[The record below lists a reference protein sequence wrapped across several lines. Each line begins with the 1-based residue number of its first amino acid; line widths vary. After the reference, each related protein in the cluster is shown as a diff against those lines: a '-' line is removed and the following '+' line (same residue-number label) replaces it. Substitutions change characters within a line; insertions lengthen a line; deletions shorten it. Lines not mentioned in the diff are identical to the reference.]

1 VGRRLSLIF
10 SAALVVVAAFPT
22 SPLAATASLFT
33 SGGGHFPT
41 EINLSY
47 AADAGETNQVELSV
61 TEDRVVTIHDLG
73 AVITAEAGCLS
84 VDAHTVECQSISPPG
99 SSSPPYPLARAIL
112 MLGDLDDAVS
122 VPESFALFR
131 VGVAVRA
138 GPGADTLSSCA
149 ACLGLLNGQRGDDTL
164 TGRALAGGLGNDALS
179 GDDRNDGLIGGPGN
193 DTIRAGGGSD
203 NIYPGSGDDAVDAG
217 AGNHDLLVYSD
228 EPGPMTV
235 NLRTGVATGA
245 GTDTLTGV
253 ESVFGSDDKL
263 RGDLLIGDE
272 HANIFDGGM
281 GPDVI
286 RGGRGADRLNG
297 GDGTAFGAPERPS
310 EWTTLV
316 SIRQTPLAVEGLP
329 GGDPVNILGRP
340 SANTLYGGPGNDVLV
355 GGNGND
361 VLAGGPG
368 IDSLFGGRGE
378 DLIRGGRGAD
388 RLYGGIPDGFLAARI
403 ADTLYGGP
411 GDDLLE
417 GGDGNDILG
426 GGPGMDR
433 LFGGRGDDLIR
444 GGRGADRLYGSETP
458 TLYGG
463 DPDNILGRRSADTLY
478 GGPGDDLLEGG
489 DGNDI
494 LGGGPGM
501 DRLFGRWGDD
511 LLRSRDGE
519 RDIVSG
525 HRGYDRARVD
535 RGLDSVHRV
544 EKLI

>member
-1 VGRRLSLIF
+1 
-10 SAALVVVAAFPT
+10 VVAAFPT
-22 SPLAATASLFT
+22 SPLAATASVIAFLDGR
-33 SGGGHFPT
+33 GGTH
-41 EINLSY
+41 IYLSY
-47 AADAGETNQVELSV
+47 AADAGETNQVEASV
-61 TEDRVVTIHDLG
+61 TPGPPTIDQAVTIHDSG

-84 VDAHTVECQSISPPG
+84 VDAHTVECRSIAPPG
-99 SSSPPYPLARAIL
+99 SSLPPFPLARAVL

-122 VPESFALFR
+122 VPESFAVGTG
-131 VGVAVRA
+131 VGVDVNG

-149 ACLGLLNGQRGDDTL
+149 ACFGLLDGDTGDDTL
-164 TGRALAGGLGNDALS
+164 TGQLLAGGLGNDALS
-179 GDDRNDGLIGGPGN
+179 GGDRDDRMFGGPGN

-203 NIYPGSGDDAVDAG
+203 FIRPGSGDDAVDAG
-217 AGNHDLLVYSD
+217 AGNTDLLVYSD

-253 ESVFGSDDKL
+253 EAVSGSDDKL

-272 HANIFDGGM
+272 HANFFDGGR

-297 GDGTAFGAPERPS
+297 GDGTAFEAPERPS

-329 GGDPVNILGRP
+329 GGDPVNFLGRP
-340 SANTLYGGPGNDVLV
+340 SADTLYGGPGNDVLV
-355 GGNGND
+355 GGDGND
-361 VLAGGPG
+361 V
-368 IDSLFGGRGE
+368 
-378 DLIRGGRGAD
+378 
-388 RLYGGIPDGFLAARI
+388 
-403 ADTLYGGP
+403 
-411 GDDLLE
+411 
-417 GGDGNDILG
+417 LG

-444 GGRGADRLYGSETP
+444 GGRGADRLYG
-458 TLYGG
+458 GN
-463 DPDNILGRRSADTLY
+463 PDNFLGRRSADTLY
-478 GGPGDDLLEGG
+478 GGPGDDLLDGG
-489 DGNDI
+489 NGNDV

>member
-1 VGRRLSLIF
+1 V
-10 SAALVVVAAFPT
+10 
-22 SPLAATASLFT
+22 
-33 SGGGHFPT
+33 
-41 EINLSY
+41 SY
-47 AADAGETNQVELSV
+47 AADAGETNQVEASV
-61 TEDRVVTIHDLG
+61 TPGPPTIDQAVTIHDSG
-73 AVITAEAGCLS
+73 AVITAGAGCLS
-84 VDAHTVECQSISPPG
+84 VDAHTVECQSTL
-99 SSSPPYPLARAIL
+99 PYPLGGAIL
-112 MLGDLDDAVS
+112 MLGDLDDAFS
-122 VPESFALFR
+122 VPGSLACCG
-131 VGVAVRA
+131 VGFAVRG

-149 ACLGLLNGQRGDDTL
+149 ACLGLLNGNSGDDTL

-179 GDDRNDGLIGGPGN
+179 GGDRDGLLIGGDRGLLIGGPGN

-203 NIYPGSGDDAVDAG
+203 NIYPGSGDDTVDAG
-217 AGNHDLLVYSD
+217 AGNNDWLIYSD

-253 ESVFGSDDKL
+253 EDVSGSDDKL

-272 HANIFDGGM
+272 HANFFDGGM

-297 GDGTAFGAPERPS
+297 GDGTAFEAPERPS

-316 SIRQTPLAVEGLP
+316 SIRQTPLAVEGLL

-340 SANTLYGGPGNDVLV
+340 SADTLYGGPGNDVLV

-368 IDSLFGGRGE
+368 MDRLFGGRGD

-388 RLYGGIPDGFLAARI
+388 RLYGGIPDGFLARI

-426 GGPGMDR
+426 GGHGMDR

-444 GGRGADRLYGSETP
+444 GGRGADRLYG
-458 TLYGG
+458 G
-463 DPDNILGRRSADTLY
+463 DRVFDRAYISPRIADTLY
-478 GGPGDDLLEGG
+478 GGPGDDLLEGAQ
-489 DGNDI
+489 GNDI
-494 LGGGPGM
+494 LCGGPGM
-501 DRLFGRWGDD
+501 DTLFGGRGDD
-511 LLRSRDGE
+511 LLRSRDDE
-519 RDIVSG
+519 RDIVRG

-535 RGLDSVHRV
+535 RGLDSVRGV